1 MVSVKLNENRF
12 AQAIDFFLGI
22 RHSYMMKNKK
32 IFSFGYFVV
41 FITALS
47 IFSAIFFNCSGKS
60 EKDLLLETVD
70 KIGDYA
76 ESRDMEGIL
85 LYVSNDYT
93 DDENRTIDDIEELLR
108 KYFDRYRG
116 IVVNVLA
123 TKVLDVTVPEA
134 EIETEVALSSGA
146 AKIFRKAVRYSG
158 QFYRFNLKLVKE
170 EEIWK
175 CKTASWKYITLE
187 ELFPESFKILKKLFP
202 NVF

>member
-1 MVSVKLNENRF
+1 
-12 AQAIDFFLGI
+12 
-22 RHSYMMKNKK
+22 MKNKK
-32 IFSFGYFVV
+32 IFYLGYFGVL
-41 FITALS
+41 IAGLS
-47 IFSAIFFNCSGKS
+47 LFTAIFFNCSGKS
-60 EKDLLLETVD
+60 EEDLVRETVD

-85 LYVSNDYT
+85 LYVADDYT
-93 DDENRTIDDIEELLR
+93 DDENRTIDEIEELL
-108 KYFDRYRG
+108 KEYFNRYRG

-123 TKVLDVTVPEA
+123 TKVMQIKVPEA

-146 AKIFRKAVRYSG
+146 AKLFRKAVRYAG

-202 NVF
+202 EAF